1 MENIK
6 DRKLSIREVE
16 QVLEDDGTLH
26 NKHIIY
32 FISNKKNILE
42 EPNIHSEGDGFVT
55 FSKGN
60 KSIERVIGYDTEE
73 EDGKEVFKDIYVIEA
88 PHAPQP
94 GGKRRSR
101 KRRSRKRR
109 SRKSRSR
116 KSRTKSRKYYL

>member
-16 QVLEDDGTLH
+16 QVLENDGILR
-26 NKHIIY
+26 NKHIY
-32 FISNKKNILE
+32 LRSGEKTILE
-42 EPNIHSEGDGFVT
+42 EPNIDSDGDGFVT

-60 KSIERVIGYDTEE
+60 KRIERVIGEDTEE
-73 EDGKEVFKDIYVIEA
+73 KDGKEVFKDIFVIEA

-94 GGKRRSR
+94 GG